1 MKGVAIVMIKYP
13 IRVAVIMGKYT
24 PGGIKSV
31 IMNYYREIDKSKIQ
45 FDFFV
50 YDNSPDKD
58 YSEIES
64 MGGKIVFMSS
74 LKNPIKN
81 VIDCYKAFKKNNYPI
96 VHGYLNT
103 LNVFP
108 MFAAWLA
115 NVPVRIAENLSTAH
129 PGEKKSIIKSLLKPF
144 NLIFPTHYA
153 ANAIYAGKWL
163 YGDREFAVFRN
174 GLDLSKYKHDE
185 ARRKAIRAQ
194 YGIIDNFVIGH
205 IGRYEYQ
212 KNHSFLIDVFKAIHD
227 RDNKARLLLVGYG
240 SLKDEIWNK
249 ISNLGLQN
257 AVVDAGKTEDIIP
270 LYDAMDCFVLPSFYE
285 GLPVVGIEAQAM
297 GLPCIFSDEVTS
309 EVKIIHEVLF
319 LSLSNDV
326 NIWADTILSMQ
337 NSKRAKENTEDFITS
352 GYNIKEESL
361 RLSRYYLSCLNDLRS
376 EYTL

>member
-1 MKGVAIVMIKYP
+1 MIKYP

-74 LKNPIKN
+74 LKNPVKN

-144 NLIFPTHYA
+144 NFIFPTHYA

-185 ARRKAIRAQ
+185 VRREAIRVK
-194 YGIIDNFVIGH
+194 YGISDNFVIGH

-257 AVVDAGKTEDIIP
+257 AVIDAGKTENIIP
-270 LYDAMDCFVLPSFYE
+270 LYDAIDCFVLPSFYE

-297 GLPCIFSDEVTS
+297 GLPCVFSDEVTRETGVS
-309 EVKIIHEVLF
+309 
-319 LSLSNDV
+319 
-326 NIWADTILSMQ
+326 
-337 NSKRAKENTEDFITS
+337 ENTVFIPLSASTETWVERIEELKTKRVLRNDRALRDA
-352 GYNIKEESL
+352 GYDITNEAK
-361 RLSRYYLSCLNDLRS
+361 RLVEYYMSNF
-376 EYTL
+376 

>member
-1 MKGVAIVMIKYP
+1 MAIVMIKYP
-13 IRVAVIMGKYT
+13 IRIAVIMGKYT

-81 VIDCYKAFKKNNYPI
+81 VIDCYKAFKKNNYTI

-115 NVPVRIAENLSTAH
+115 KVPVRIAENLSTAH

-185 ARRKAIRAQ
+185 VRREAIRAQ
-194 YGIIDNFVIGH
+194 YSISNNFVIGH

-240 SLKDEIWNK
+240 SLKDEVWNK
-249 ISNLGLQN
+249 IANLGLQN
-257 AVVDAGKTEDIIP
+257 AVIDAGKTEDIIP

-297 GLPCIFSDEVTS
+297 GLPCVFSDEVTRETGVS
-309 EVKIIHEVLF
+309 
-319 LSLSNDV
+319 
-326 NIWADTILSMQ
+326 
-337 NSKRAKENTEDFITS
+337 ENTVFIPLSASVKTWVERIEELKIKRVLRNDRALRDA
-352 GYNIKEESL
+352 GYDIKNEAR
-361 RLSRYYLSCLNDLRS
+361 RLVEYYLSSL
-376 EYTL
+376 

>member
-1 MKGVAIVMIKYP
+1 MIKYP

-45 FDFFV
+45 FDFFI
-50 YDNSPDKD
+50 YDNSTDKD

-64 MGGKIVFMSS
+64 MGGRIVSMSS
-74 LKNPIKN
+74 LKNPAKN
-81 VIDCYKAFKKNNYPI
+81 VYDCYKAFKKNSYPV

-115 NVPVRIAENLSTAH
+115 KVPVRIAENLSTAH

-144 NLIFPTHYA
+144 NIIFPTHYA

-163 YGDREFAVFRN
+163 YGDREFTVFRN
-174 GLDLSKYKHDE
+174 GLDLSKYKYNE
-185 ARRKAIRAQ
+185 LRRKAIREQ
-194 YGIIDNFVIGH
+194 YGISNNFVIGH

-212 KNHSFLIDVFKAIHD
+212 KNHSFLIDIFKELHD
-227 RDNKARLLLVGYG
+227 KDDKARLLLVGYG
-240 SLKDEIWNK
+240 SLKEEIWNK
-249 ISNLGLQN
+249 IAKLGLLD
-257 AVVDAGKTEDIIP
+257 AVVDAGKTENIIP

-297 GLPCIFSDEVTS
+297 GLPCVFSDEVTP
-309 EVKIIHEVLF
+309 ETCV
-319 LSLSNDV
+319 
-326 NIWADTILSMQ
+326 
-337 NSKRAKENTEDFITS
+337 TEDIVFIPLSTPIDIWVNRIKS
-352 GYNIKEESL
+352 FKDKRDKKLHNENRLIDAGYDISSEAK
-361 RLSRYYLSCLNDLRS
+361 RLVDYYISNLQKQER
-376 EYTL
+376 

>member
-1 MKGVAIVMIKYP
+1 MINYP

-74 LKNPIKN
+74 LKNPVKN
-81 VIDCYKAFKKNNYPI
+81 VIDCYKAFKKNGYPI
-96 VHGYLNT
+96 IHGYLNT

-115 NVPVRIAENLSTAH
+115 KVPVRIAENLSTAH

-185 ARRKAIRAQ
+185 VRRKAIRAQ
-194 YGIIDNFVIGH
+194 YDISDNFVIGH

-227 RDNKARLLLVGYG
+227 RDDKARLLLVGYG

-249 ISNLGLQN
+249 ISKLELQN
-257 AVVDAGKTEDIIP
+257 AVIDAGKTEDIIP

-297 GLPCIFSDEVTS
+297 GLPCVFSDEVTRETGIS
-309 EVKIIHEVLF
+309 
-319 LSLSNDV
+319 
-326 NIWADTILSMQ
+326 
-337 NSKRAKENTEDFITS
+337 ENTVFIPLSASTETWVERIEELKTKRVLRNDRALRDA
-352 GYNIKEESL
+352 GYDIKNEAK
-361 RLSRYYLSCLNDLRS
+361 RLVEYYLSNL
-376 EYTL
+376 